1 MAAEMT
7 QDPKLEQPVCF
18 STKSL
23 NNFRVDSNTVRCY
36 PWFMTSEYSLEELA
50 AEVQAWVEQHQIHPA
65 NGQSAEELTERTIRY
80 YRTLGLLDPP
90 LGSYAKTFSEKHRLQ
105 LIAIR
110 LYQSQGLPLR
120 KIRDELY
127 GKSLEDLRALEKLTA
142 KRGGKSTPLAFPF
155 LPATAGESWSVVP
168 LAGDFLLVS
177 RTHLQLPRGVIEK
190 INQLLLSA
198 VPKAEIAD
206 KSERN

>member
-1 MAAEMT
+1 MRGE
-7 QDPKLEQPVCF
+7 F
-18 STKSL
+18 
-23 NNFRVDSNTVRCY
+23 
-36 PWFMTSEYSLEELA
+36 SLEELA
-50 AEVQAWVEQHQIHPA
+50 AEVRTWSERRRVYPA
-65 NGQSAEELTERTIRY
+65 NGQAAGEITERTIRY

-90 LGSYAKTFSEKHRLQ
+90 LGNYTKTFSQKHKLQ

-127 GKSLEDLRALEKLTA
+127 GKSLENLIALEKQAAKHGKKTA
-142 KRGGKSTPLAFPF
+142 LFGVPF
-155 LPATAGESWSVVP
+155 LPLTGNESWSVAP
-168 LAGDFLLVS
+168 LAGNFLLVS
-177 RTHLQLPRGVIEK
+177 RSHEQLPGAVIEK

-198 VPKAEIAD
+198 TATSETAA